1 MAIQNRRGVYSD
13 FTPTKMV
20 PGEFAVVNSGDPN
33 STSGKGVYMSF
44 ADGQAK
50 RLVMEE
56 DVQNEVAKATEDIAE
71 ELTQEVEAAIADD
84 VQAAQT
90 AATNASTS
98 AQTATTKA
106 SEAAASATQ
115 AAQTVANIIDN
126 TLTQTGKAAD
136 AKVTGDELEGL
147 KEDFA
152 LFLDEIKNTV
162 QTYTF
167 TDGQVSHILHKS
179 GNNTVRT
186 DVFTYAANSITET
199 RTLASG
205 EALTIVTNLTTL
217 ETSVTYTAA

>member
-71 ELTQEVEAAIADD
+71 QIEDAVADDLEAA
-84 VQAAQT
+84 QAAATT
-90 AATNASTS
+90 AS
-98 AQTATTKA
+98 TKA

-136 AKVTGDELEGL
+136 AKVTGDELEGV
-147 KEDFA
+147 KED
-152 LFLDEIKNTV
+152 LNQVDVHQNLLCDEIPDTV
-162 QTYTF
+162 QAYTF
-167 TDGQVSHILHKS
+167 ADGAVSQVTHTRDNVAI
-179 GNNTVRT
+179 RT
-186 DVFTYAANSITET
+186 DAFTYGANSIAEV
-199 RTLASG
+199 RTLNTG
-205 EALTIVTNLTTL
+205 ESLTITTNLITL
-217 ETSVTYTAA
+217 ETTVVYAAA

>member
-33 STSGKGVYMSF
+33 STSGKGVYISF

-56 DVQNEVAKATEDIAE
+56 DVQNEVAKATEDIAQ

-136 AKVTGDELEGL
+136 AKVTGDELDGL
-147 KEDFA
+147 KED
-152 LFLDEIKNTV
+152 LN
-162 QTYTF
+162 
-167 TDGQVSHILHKS
+167 
-179 GNNTVRT
+179 
-186 DVFTYAANSITET
+186 
-199 RTLASG
+199 
-205 EALTIVTNLTTL
+205 TL
-217 ETSVTYTAA
+217 EDTESDYTVSGSFANLIYETLGLYVDENGDINQREDV